1 MSTSVAETG
10 MNALTFRLSD
20 EIFAIEAESVREI
33 LDPVPI
39 TRVPN
44 AAAFVGGL
52 INVRGTVV
60 PLADLRVVFGMDRPP
75 PDTDTRII
83 VVEFDLDGEPMV
95 TGILADR
102 VHEVT
107 EIEAASMETVP
118 SVGMRWPPIFIRSIG
133 KRDDG
138 FVIIPDMERIFR
150 TESGRDAANLTEE
163 RHEQ

>member
-1 MSTSVAETG
+1 MTSTDTIP
-10 MNALTFRLSD
+10 MHALTIRMQD
-20 EIFAIEAESVREI
+20 ETFALEASSVREI

-44 AAAFVGGL
+44 APDFVAGL

-75 PDTDTRII
+75 ADQDTRIV

-95 TGILADR
+95 TGILADK

-107 EIEAASMETVP
+107 EIDAGSMEAVP
-118 SVGMRWPPIFIRSIG
+118 AVGMRWPPAFIRSIG

-138 FVIIPDMERIFR
+138 FIIIPDMQRIFR
-150 TESGRDAANLTEE
+150 DEGGLEAAARKIEE
-163 RHEQ
+163 RH